1 MVHFTCWI
9 TQRSCQWD
17 MLEFNQ
23 NKQGENAVGQS
34 ASIPEL
40 GTILL
45 ERKGRMLVITL
56 NRPDNLNAVNLE
68 LHDDLVAALWFAQCD
83 TESDLIQITGAGRAF
98 SAGGDIDHLA
108 RNAAEPWRFD
118 HEARI
123 AKRIVFTMLDIDKP
137 VICRMNGHAV
147 GLGATLALL
156 CDVVFAAD
164 TAKIGDPHVA
174 VGLVAGDGGA
184 VVWAQRIGM
193 GRAKEYLFSAELL
206 GAKKAAEIGLVNHAV
221 PLEELDEVVD
231 AYCNRLLSTST
242 TALRAT
248 KILTN
253 LELKRLAAA
262 VMDAGIAYESLS
274 VRSPEHLAAVEA
286 MKAKAASK

>member
-1 MVHFTCWI
+1 MT
-9 TQRSCQWD
+9 TAKPLPS
-17 MLEFNQ
+17 
-23 NKQGENAVGQS
+23 
-34 ASIPEL
+34 L

-45 ERKGRMLVITL
+45 ERRGRMLVITL
-56 NRPDNLNAVNLE
+56 NRPDSMNAVNLE
-68 LHDDLVAALWFAQCD
+68 LHDDLADAMWFAQCD
-83 TESDLIQITGAGRAF
+83 PDSDLILLTGAGRAF
-98 SAGGDIDHLA
+98 STGGDIDHLA

-147 GLGATLALL
+147 GLGCTLALL

-174 VGLVAGDGGA
+174 VGLVAGDGAA
-184 VVWAQRIGM
+184 VVWAQRIGI

-206 GAKKAAEIGLVNHAV
+206 VAKQAAEIGLINHAL
-221 PLEELDEVVD
+221 PLEQLDAAVE
-231 AYCNRLLSTST
+231 AYCSKLLATSSA
-242 TALRAT
+242 ALRAT

-253 LELKRLAAA
+253 LELKRLATA
-262 VMDAGIAYESLS
+262 VMDAGIAHESLT
-274 VRSPEHLAAVEA
+274 VRSPEHRAAIEA
-286 MKAKAASK
+286 MKAARQ